1 MDIEKCAALLEVLRT
16 GSLSAAAEQL
26 GYTPS
31 GISRM
36 MAALEAETGFSLL
49 VRSRNGVDPTWECVA
64 LLPTIRELTRLGTLF
79 QEQAAALRG
88 LETGKVRVGSAYSAY
103 YDWLAE
109 TIAAFSKAHPGIEVE
124 FLQGASSELC
134 AMIDSHEADF
144 AIVSFR
150 EGSFDFLPLRRDPL
164 LAWVPANH
172 PRVKDGVYP
181 LSDFLSDPYIST
193 YPDQVTDNSR
203 AFAMHGLEPKARYS
217 SIDIRST
224 QAMVSAGLGVSLNNG
239 MLSHGLDLTNIAVLP
254 TEPACFVDIG
264 AAMPKKRDRSP
275 AANAF
280 LTFAMARLPE
290 ASN

>member
-1 MDIEKCAALLEVLRT
+1 MDIEKCAALLEVLQT
-16 GSLSAAAEQL
+16 GSLSAAAERL

-36 MAALEAETGFSLL
+36 MAALEAETGFPLL
-49 VRSRNGVDPTWECVA
+49 VRSRSGVDPTWECVS
-64 LLPTIRELTRLGTLF
+64 LLPTIKELTRLGTRF

-103 YDWLAE
+103 YDWLAK

-134 AMIDSHEADF
+134 AMMENHEADF
-144 AIVSFR
+144 VLVSFR
-150 EGSFDFLPLRRDPL
+150 EGSFDFIPMQRDPL
-164 LAWVPANH
+164 LAWVPATH
-172 PRVKDGVYP
+172 RRVREGVYP
-181 LSDFLSDPYIST
+181 LSDFLLDPYIST

-203 AFAMHGLEPKARYS
+203 AFAANGLEPRPRYS

-239 MLSHGLDLTNIAVLP
+239 ILSHGLDLKNIAVLP
-254 TEPACFVDIG
+254 TEPACYVDIG
-264 AAMPKKRDRSP
+264 AAVPKPADRSP

-280 LTFAMARLPE
+280 LKFATARLQD
-290 ASN
+290 AAN

>member
-1 MDIEKCAALLEVLRT
+1 MDTEKCTALLEVLKT

-36 MAALEAETGFSLL
+36 MAALEAEAGFPLL
-49 VRSRNGVDPTWECVA
+49 VRSRNGVDPTWECVS
-64 LLPTIRELTRLGTLF
+64 LLSTIKELARLGGLL

-88 LETGKVRVGSAYSAY
+88 LETGRVRVGSAYSIY
-103 YDWLAE
+103 YDWLSE
-109 TIAAFSKAHPGIEVE
+109 TIAAFSNAHPGIAVE

-134 AMIDSHEADF
+134 ALIDSHEADF
-144 AIVSFR
+144 ALVSFR
-150 EGSFDFLPLRRDPL
+150 EGSFDFLPLRKDPL

-172 PRVKDGVYP
+172 PRTKDGVYP
-181 LSDFLSDPYIST
+181 LSDFLTDPYIST

-203 AFAMHGLEPKARYS
+203 AFAENGLEPRARYS

-224 QAMVSAGLGVSLNNG
+224 LAMVSAGLGVSLNNG
-239 MLSHGLDLTNIAVLP
+239 VLSHGLDLRNIAVLP

-264 AAMPKKRDRSP
+264 AAMPKKGDRSP
-275 AANAF
+275 AAEAF
-280 LTFAMARLPE
+280 LKFAMARLPE

>member
-1 MDIEKCAALLEVLRT
+1 MDIEKCAALLEVLET
-16 GSLSAAAEQL
+16 GSFSAAAEEL

-31 GISRM
+31 GVSRM
-36 MAALEAETGFSLL
+36 MAALEAETGFPLL

-150 EGSFDFLPLRRDPL
+150 EGSFDFLPMKRDPL

-181 LSDFLSDPYIST
+181 LSDFLKDPYIST

-203 AFAMHGLEPKARYS
+203 AFAENGLEPKARYS

-224 QAMVSAGLGVSLNNG
+224 LAMVSAGLGVSLNNG

-254 TEPACFVDIG
+254 TKPACFVDIG
-264 AAMPKKRDRSP
+264 AAMPKKSDRSP

>member
-1 MDIEKCAALLEVLRT
+1 
-16 GSLSAAAEQL
+16 
-26 GYTPS
+26 
-31 GISRM
+31 M
-36 MAALEAETGFSLL
+36 ME
-49 VRSRNGVDPTWECVA
+49 N
-64 LLPTIRELTRLGTLF
+64 
-79 QEQAAALRG
+79 
-88 LETGKVRVGSAYSAY
+88 
-103 YDWLAE
+103 
-109 TIAAFSKAHPGIEVE
+109 
-124 FLQGASSELC
+124 
-134 AMIDSHEADF
+134 HEADF
-144 AIVSFR
+144 VLVSFR
-150 EGSFDFLPLRRDPL
+150 EGSFDFIPMQRDPL
-164 LAWVPANH
+164 LAWVPATH
-172 PRVKDGVYP
+172 RRVREGVYP
-181 LSDFLSDPYIST
+181 LSDFLLDPYIST

-224 QAMVSAGLGVSLNNG
+224 LAMVSAGLGVSLNNG

>member
-1 MDIEKCAALLEVLRT
+1 MDTEKCTALLRVLET

-36 MAALEAETGFSLL
+36 MAALETETGFPLL
-49 VRSRNGVDPTWECVA
+49 VRSRNGVEPTLECRS
-64 LLPTIRELTRLGTLF
+64 LLPTIRDLARLGARL
-79 QEQAAALRG
+79 QEQSAALRG
-88 LETGKVRVGSAYSAY
+88 LETGRVRVGSAYSVY

-134 AMIDSHEADF
+134 AMIDNHEADF

-150 EGSFDFLPLRRDPL
+150 EGSFDFLPMRRDPL
-164 LAWVPANH
+164 LAWVPADH
-172 PRVKDGVYP
+172 PRSRDGVYP
-181 LSDFLSDPYIST
+181 LSDFLRDPYIST

-203 AFAMHGLEPKARYS
+203 AFAAHGLDPRARFS

-224 QAMVSAGLGVSLNNG
+224 RAMVAAGLGVSLNNG
-239 MLSHGLDLTNIAVLP
+239 ILSHGLDLDHIAVLP
-254 TEPACFVDIG
+254 TDPACFVDIG
-264 AAMPKKRDRSP
+264 AAVPKKGDRSP
-275 AANAF
+275 AAEAF
-280 LTFAMARLPE
+280 LKFAAPRLP
-290 ASN
+290 AAAN